1 MLPTTVSLFGKFIL
15 RDLRRNWMRTALTV
29 CGIALGVAV
38 LLSISLA
45 NHTALEKF
53 KETVDRVSGRS
64 NLEIHS
70 LSSSRMDEKVL
81 YDLRWLWANGVKF
94 SPLIDENAIV
104 GDRDDGPLIEF
115 IGMDMLADPDFKS
128 YDEAG
133 TGTDIDLLAP
143 DTALVGARL
152 AQDQHLGVG
161 STFKLLLNE
170 RFYTL
175 KVGKILSS
183 KGLGG
188 AFSGNM
194 VVTDIGTAQ
203 KALGSAGK
211 ISRVELIVPESQFSA
226 VQAKLRA
233 GLPSGLS
240 VERPSQRGVQ
250 VEKMTRSFE
259 CNLLALTFIALMVGM
274 FLIYNTMTITVI
286 RRRPEIGTLRALGV
300 SSGQILSMFTL
311 EALTFG
317 VVGTTL
323 GIIAGILFAQGT
335 LNAVSQTFEHFYF
348 KEPIETVIVNPIVL
362 AVAFFIGVTLT
373 VVAAVPPSVEAA
385 NVAPAEAT
393 RRSSYELKASRN
405 ALVVAVGGLVVLALA
420 AVAAMQ
426 PAVNNLPV
434 FGYASALFTI
444 CGAAMLIPQLLK
456 WCLPLFGAITGW
468 LFRSEG
474 KIAARSLY
482 GTLGRTSVAVASL
495 MIGIAMMVSLAIMIG
510 SFRQTVMVWVDQSLK
525 ADLWIETAARGGGNR
540 DARMAPETIDKIKS
554 VPGVVAVDSFV
565 QHPIEYD
572 GERTNLAAGDFDVVG
587 KYGHIL
593 FTDGENAKE
602 LCLDMHD
609 GDATVSEAFA
619 IRKHVKKGDV
629 IEIPSPAGN
638 VALHVR
644 GVYYDYSSDL
654 GFIVIPRSMYA
665 RLYGDRTL
673 SSCAVYLAP
682 AADPD
687 KVRDEI
693 VRAVGN
699 QSNLHIRT
707 TRELRREAIK
717 IFDRTFAITYA
728 LHTIAICV
736 ALLSVLN
743 ALLALTM
750 ESKRDFGVLRYIG
763 ASERQLRRIVLVEAG
778 LLGAIGNTAGLALG
792 FVLSLL
798 LIYVINKQSF
808 GWTVQF
814 TLPVEFLVESGLLV
828 FITAILSGVL
838 PARLAARTL
847 APSVVRDE

>member
-1 MLPTTVSLFGKFIL
+1 MLPTTVSLFGKFIW
-15 RDLRRNWMRTALTV
+15 RDLLRNWMRTLLTV
-29 CGIALGVAV
+29 FGIALGVAV

-64 NLEIHS
+64 NLEIRS

-81 YDLRWLWANGVKF
+81 YGLQWLWTSDVKF
-94 SPLIDENAIV
+94 TPLIDENAIV
-104 GDRDDGPLIEF
+104 GNRDDGPLIEF
-115 IGMDMLADPDFKS
+115 IGMDMLADADFKT
-128 YDEAG
+128 YDGAG
-133 TGTDIDLLAP
+133 TSTNIDLLAP
-143 DTALVGARL
+143 DTALVGSRL
-152 AQDQHLGVG
+152 AHELHLGVG
-161 STFKLLLNE
+161 SPLKLLLNE
-170 RFYTL
+170 KYYTL
-175 KVGKILSS
+175 KVSKILSS
-183 KGLGG
+183 QGLGG

-194 VVTDIGTAQ
+194 VVTDINTAQ
-203 KALGSAGK
+203 KALGSQGK
-211 ISRVELIVPESQFSA
+211 ISRVQLIVPESEMSSI
-226 VQAKLRA
+226 QARLRRE
-233 GLPSGLS
+233 LPNSLT

-259 CNLLALTFIALMVGM
+259 YNLLSLTFIALMVGM

-300 SSGQILSMFTL
+300 SSKQILSIFTL

-317 VVGTTL
+317 LIGTTL
-323 GIIAGILFAQGT
+323 GIAAGILFAQGT

-348 KEPIETVIVNPIVL
+348 KEPMEAVSVNPVVL
-362 AVAFFIGVTLT
+362 LIAFFIGVGLT
-373 VVAAVPPSVEAA
+373 VAAAVPPSIEAA

-393 RRSSYELKASRN
+393 RRSSYELKASRS
-405 ALVVAVGGLVVLALA
+405 APFVAVCGLAVLVLAALA
-420 AVAAMQ
+420 SMQ
-426 PAVNNLPV
+426 PAVNGLPM
-434 FGYASALFTI
+434 FGYLSAFCTI

-456 WCLPLFGAITGW
+456 TCLPVFGMFTGW

-474 KIAARSLY
+474 KIAARSLQ

-525 ADLWIETAARGGGNR
+525 ADLWIETSARNGGERN
-540 DARMAPETIDKIKS
+540 ARMSPETIDKIKS
-554 VPGVVAVDSFV
+554 VPGVLAVDAFV

-587 KYGHIL
+587 KFGHIL
-593 FTDGENAKE
+593 FTDGENPQN
-602 LCLDMHD
+602 LCLAMGD

-629 IEIPSPAGN
+629 IKIPTPSGE
-638 VALHVR
+638 VSLRVR
-644 GVYYDYSSDL
+644 GIYYDYSSDL
-654 GFIVIPRSMYA
+654 GFIVIPRAMYV
-665 RLYGDRTL
+665 RLFGDRTL

-682 AADPD
+682 NCQPENA
-687 KVRDEI
+687 RDEI
-693 VRAVGN
+693 IRAVGN
-699 QSNLHIRT
+699 RTNLHVRT
-707 TRELRREAIK
+707 TGELRREAIK

-736 ALLSVLN
+736 ALLSVMN

-750 ESKRDFGVLRYIG
+750 ESKRDFGVLRYLG

-778 LLGAIGNTAGLALG
+778 LLGAIGNTAGLVLG
-792 FVLSLL
+792 LVLSLL

-814 TLPVEFLVESGLLV
+814 TLPVQFLIQSGLLV
-828 FITAILSGVL
+828 FFTAILSGVL